1 MIMTLLGWF
10 LLTAV
15 LIPLLY
21 LWRRPAGIM
30 AGLAGLLVPGGL
42 YLWAGLS
49 LRTYTWSWAL
59 PLLAGQC
66 LLIPLVRFLYVRIC
80 RLLNGWSKF
89 NLEIE
94 DSNGHLHYVKGIN
107 QGTYING
114 GSGSGKTA
122 SCNTAYARHAAQ
134 FGMSVLVHDL
144 KNMNFRRFFIRS
156 SGLLGFHT
164 MFLRCSIPNVLCVSI
179 RSPRSI
185 FPTRHRCAR
194 A

>member
-21 LWRRPAGIM
+21 LWRRPAGIL
-30 AGLAGLLVPGGL
+30 AGLAALLAPGGL

-49 LRTYTWSWAL
+49 LRTYAWSWAL

-66 LLIPLVRFLYVRIC
+66 LLIPLSRFLYVRFC
-80 RLLNGWSKF
+80 RLFNGWSKF
-89 NLEIE
+89 TLEIE

-114 GSGSGKTA
+114 GQRQDRELQYGLCPARRAVRHVCSGPRPEEVRA
-122 SCNTAYARHAAQ
+122 
-134 FGMSVLVHDL
+134 FGGSLSDL
-144 KNMNFRRFFIRS
+144 P
-156 SGLLGFHT
+156 G
-164 MFLRCSIPNVLCVSI
+164 C
-179 RSPRSI
+179 RSPV
-185 FPTRHRCAR
+185 PCLCAVR
-194 A
+194 P

>member
-144 KNMNFRRFFIRS
+144 KKYELSEVLYPIFRAAGLPYHVFALFDPERS
-156 SGLLGFHT
+156 VRINPIS
-164 MFLRCSIPNVLCVSI
+164 
-179 RSPRSI
+179 RSI

>member
-21 LWRRPAGIM
+21 LWRCPAGII

-66 LLIPLVRFLYVRIC
+66 LFIPLVRFLYVRIC

-107 QGTYING
+107 QGT
-114 GSGSGKTA
+114 
-122 SCNTAYARHAAQ
+122 
-134 FGMSVLVHDL
+134 
-144 KNMNFRRFFIRS
+144 
-156 SGLLGFHT
+156 
-164 MFLRCSIPNVLCVSI
+164 
-179 RSPRSI
+179 
-185 FPTRHRCAR
+185 
-194 A
+194 